1 MSVTIAHASISENG
15 TVKNGVAGD
24 QTKKEVCTRPWYRNG
39 WTCVIR
45 FNEPRMAEKVA
56 QCMENACKN
65 NNIGYDQLQRNTLLT
80 QARKY
85 NYDVS
90 KVNTPCETDCSALV
104 SVACMYAGVPE
115 SALTLSGNCATT
127 RTLQAVLK
135 ATGDVQIFTTPLYT
149 ANTARLKRGDILLKA
164 GHHVVVVVDIG
175 DNPYKLTSSLLKE
188 GSIGES
194 VAWLQYELNR
204 HGANLD
210 VDKQFGVKT
219 KLAVLLFQ
227 KDNGLTQDGIVGEE
241 TINKLN
247 ELKA

>member
-1 MSVTIAHASISENG
+1 
-15 TVKNGVAGD
+15 
-24 QTKKEVCTRPWYRNG
+24 
-39 WTCVIR
+39 
-45 FNEPRMAEKVA
+45 MAEKVA

-65 NNIGYDQLQRNTLLT
+65 NNIGYDQLQRNTLLA

-115 SALTLSGNCATT
+115 SVLTLSGNCATT

-149 ANTARLKRGDILLKA
+149 ANTTRLKRGDILLKA

>member
-65 NNIGYDQLQRNTLLT
+65 NNIGYDQLQRNTLLA

-164 GHHVVVVVDIG
+164 GHHVVVVVDTG

-219 KLAVLLFQ
+219 KLAVILFQ

-241 TINKLN
+241 TIKKLN

>member
-1 MSVTIAHASISENG
+1 
-15 TVKNGVAGD
+15 
-24 QTKKEVCTRPWYRNG
+24 
-39 WTCVIR
+39 
-45 FNEPRMAEKVA
+45 MAEKVA

-65 NNIGYDQLQRNTLLT
+65 NNIGYDQLQRNTLLA

-90 KVNTPCETDCSALV
+90 KVNVPCETDCSALV

-127 RTLQAVLK
+127 STLQAVLK

-149 ANTARLKRGDILLKA
+149 ANTARLKRGDILLKT

-219 KLAVLLFQ
+219 KLAVILFQ
-227 KDNGLTQDGIVGEE
+227 KDNGLTQDGIVGKE

>member
-1 MSVTIAHASISENG
+1 
-15 TVKNGVAGD
+15 
-24 QTKKEVCTRPWYRNG
+24 
-39 WTCVIR
+39 
-45 FNEPRMAEKVA
+45 
-56 QCMENACKN
+56 
-65 NNIGYDQLQRNTLLT
+65 
-80 QARKY
+80 
-85 NYDVS
+85 
-90 KVNTPCETDCSALV
+90 
-104 SVACMYAGVPE
+104 MYAGVPE

-149 ANTARLKRGDILLKA
+149 ANTSRLKRGDILLKA

-188 GSIGES
+188 GSIGEG

-219 KLAVLLFQ
+219 KLAVILFQ
-227 KDNGLTQDGIVGEE
+227 KDNGLTQDGIVGKE
-241 TINKLN
+241 TIDKLN

>member
-1 MSVTIAHASISENG
+1 M
-15 TVKNGVAGD
+15 
-24 QTKKEVCTRPWYRNG
+24 
-39 WTCVIR
+39 
-45 FNEPRMAEKVA
+45 
-56 QCMENACKN
+56 
-65 NNIGYDQLQRNTLLT
+65 
-80 QARKY
+80 
-85 NYDVS
+85 
-90 KVNTPCETDCSALV
+90 
-104 SVACMYAGVPE
+104 
-115 SALTLSGNCATT
+115 
-127 RTLQAVLK
+127 
-135 ATGDVQIFTTPLYT
+135 
-149 ANTARLKRGDILLKA
+149 
-164 GHHVVVVVDIG
+164 
-175 DNPYKLTSSLLKE
+175 TSSLLKE

>member
-15 TVKNGVAGD
+15 TVKNGTAGD

-65 NNIGYDQLQRNTLLT
+65 NNIGYDQLQRNTLLF

-127 RTLQAVLK
+127 NTLQAVLK

-149 ANTARLKRGDILLKA
+149 ANTSRLKRGDILLKA
-164 GHHVVVVVDIG
+164 GHHVVVVVDTG

-227 KDNGLTQDGIVGEE
+227 KDNGLTQDGIAGKE

>member
-15 TVKNGVAGD
+15 TVKNGTAGD

-65 NNIGYDQLQRNTLLT
+65 NNIGYDQLQRNTLLF

-127 RTLQAVLK
+127 NTLQAVLK

-227 KDNGLTQDGIVGEE
+227 KDNGLTQDGIAGKE
-241 TINKLN
+241 TIKKLN